1 MSLSGGIMTRRQFN
15 QKILPVVPP
24 AVGERAKKCTDTK
37 ITNKRFPEIKK
48 FFDDYIQMSEGGYV
62 RKKMARKCLVSVASI
77 SNWKQGSPPGRYSHY
92 HIARYFSDITGVTE
106 RKVLADLEAA
116 YNIGWQNWTAQ

>member
-1 MSLSGGIMTRRQFN
+1 MSPNGGIMTRRQFN

-24 AVGERAKKCTDTK
+24 AVGERAKKSTDGK
-37 ITNKRFPEIKK
+37 VTNKRFPEIKK
-48 FFDDYIQMSEGGYV
+48 FFDDYIQMSDGAYN
-62 RKKMARKCLVSVASI
+62 RRRMSKHCLVSMASI
-77 SNWKQGSPPGRYSHY
+77 SNWKQGAPPGRYSHY